1 MPYCIFQVQ
10 NALLVAIIVG
20 IFNVIIGS
28 YIGPTSIEAKASGFT
43 GFNSKKTIIKIP
55 IDYYFIVIKKL

>member
-43 GFNSKKTIIKIP
+43 GFNSKKNNYQNT
-55 IDYYFIVIKKL
+55 Y